1 LSDAGLDEEPVS
13 DARDAAQVESL
24 ARLRASLR
32 CAVEPEPGG
41 AAWAVTFSDLM
52 SLLLTFFVALLS
64 FSRLDLTHAKGFTE
78 AVAESVG
85 VRSPAPGSEVARGQ
99 SVQSAETAR
108 AARVRA
114 GTQSGLDALVRRFGG
129 VEVGGTVELE
139 VFESYRGV
147 VLSAATP
154 GLFEAGDVTLRP
166 SAWAFVDELLEL
178 AISRGCAIEFW
189 VHDGEPLSH
198 GAGLATERAAGLARY
213 ALGARPDLE
222 PTSLSVRASG
232 PELPRFP
239 NDTEA
244 HRRANR
250 RVEVTFLDPAVEA
263 EVNIDRG
270 AMP

>member
-1 LSDAGLDEEPVS
+1 LNGQPPDEPSDS
-13 DARDAAQVESL
+13 KARARAL

-32 CAVEPEPGG
+32 SDPAGEQGG

-52 SLLLTFFVALLS
+52 SLLLTFFVVLLS
-64 FSRLDLTHAKGFTE
+64 FSRIDMTRAEGFTE

-85 VRSPAPGSEVARGQ
+85 VRSPTPGSEIARGN
-99 SVQSAETAR
+99 SAQGGETTL
-108 AARVRA
+108 AARQRA
-114 GTQSGLDALVRRFGG
+114 GTMSGLKALVRRFGG

-147 VLSAATP
+147 SLSVASP

-178 AISRGCAIEFW
+178 AIARRCALEFW
-189 VHDGEPLSH
+189 VHDGEPMETED
-198 GAGLATERAAGLARY
+198 ALASSRAAALARY
-213 ALGARPDLE
+213 VLGARRDLE

-232 PELPRFP
+232 RELPRFP

-250 RVEVTFLDPAVEA
+250 RVEVTFLDHAVEA
-263 EVNIDRG
+263 EG
-270 AMP
+270 AGIVGESP